1 MSSRITRRELLGTSL
16 KAAAAAAV
24 APYILRNTTFAAE
37 AKKSARDDSAAEKL
51 GWRLSSQAYTLRSMT
66 FFEALDCLAALGIK
80 YVEMYPGQVI
90 SKDIKTKTGPGM
102 SADEIT
108 AVKKK
113 LTDVGI
119 KAVCFGVTGS
129 GKDTF
134 EFAKK
139 MGIETIVTEAHP
151 DQFAQ
156 LDKLIEEFDINIAL
170 HNHPKPS
177 FYWDPETVL
186 KGIEGHSKRIGACAD
201 TGHWRRSGLE
211 PIDCLKKLKGHIIS
225 LHFKDVVE
233 VGKGGWGDV
242 PWGTGKSDAKG
253 MLAELKAQGF
263 KGVFSIEYERT
274 TGQELLDNMAK
285 CVEFFDKTAAEL
297 SK

>member
-1 MSSRITRRELLGTSL
+1 MLSRMSRRELLGVSL
-16 KAAAAAAV
+16 KAAAVAV
-24 APYILRNTTFAAE
+24 AAPYILRGTALAAE
-37 AKKSARDDSAAEKL
+37 AKKVARDDSAAEKL

-66 FFEALDCLAALGIK
+66 FFEALDNLSAMGIK

-90 SKDIKTKTGPGM
+90 SKDLKNKTGPGM
-102 SADEIT
+102 SADEIS

-113 LTDVGI
+113 LSDVGI
-119 KAVCFGVTGS
+119 KAVCFGVTGAD
-129 GKDTF
+129 KKTF
-134 EFAKK
+134 EFAKT
-139 MGIETIVTEAHP
+139 MGIETIVTEAKP
-151 DQFAQ
+151 DSFAT

-177 FYWDPETVL
+177 FYWDPDTVL
-186 KGIEGHSKRIGACAD
+186 KGIEGHKRIGACAD

-211 PIDCLKKLKGHIIS
+211 PIECLKKLKGHITS
-225 LHFKDVVE
+225 LHFKDLAQLD
-233 VGKGGWGDV
+233 KGWGDV

-297 SK
+297 AK